1 MDNPLPCRLILPR
14 TTPLPVVLTIA
25 ESDMD
30 ASVEEIPT
38 FLAVPAEILTPNLWV
53 DIPAC

>member
-1 MDNPLPCRLILPR
+1 MDHPLPCRLILPR

-53 DIPAC
+53 GIPAC